1 MLRKRVQE
9 LQHYR
14 RMGLT
19 NAADIEK
26 YEQDVLKRVRPLA
39 CSY

>member
-1 MLRKRVQE
+1 MLRKRIAE

-26 YEQDVLKRVRPLA
+26 YETDVIKRVRP
-39 CSY
+39 YHNM